1 MCRRNQAIP
10 AGRELRYSKR
20 QYGRYNIWAE
30 TTMSHS
36 QLPAE
41 MLDHIVD
48 HLHGAQD
55 ALKNCCL
62 VSKSWIPRTRKHL
75 FANIA
80 LNMGSLQLWK
90 KKFPDPSTSPAC
102 YTKRLFIHRPRLVI
116 AEAGSLIRCFSR
128 VERLVIHTHVLDFDQ
143 SATHLVPLH
152 GFSPVVKSIR
162 MTFLTFPL
170 RQIFN
175 LILSFPLLEDLDVAA
190 CYEILTDN
198 GDDSGE
204 DEMPTTAQTS
214 TLPIFT
220 GTLELHLKGGMELF
234 SRRLLSLPGGIP
246 FRKLILTYRQEE
258 DLSSMM
264 VLVEGCSH
272 TLKSL
277 DITWDLHGMSI
288 QHLRPRK
295 YLTFVSR

>member
-1 MCRRNQAIP
+1 
-10 AGRELRYSKR
+10 
-20 QYGRYNIWAE
+20 
-30 TTMSHS
+30 
-36 QLPAE
+36 
-41 MLDHIVD
+41 MLDHVVD
-48 HLHGAQD
+48 HLHDARD

-75 FANIA
+75 FANIV
-80 LNMGSLQLWK
+80 LNVGSLQSWK
-90 KKFPDPSTSPAC
+90 KFSDPSTSPAC
-102 YTKRLFIHRPRLVI
+102 YTKYLFIHRPRLII
-116 AEAGSLIRCFSR
+116 AEAGSLIRSFSR
-128 VERLVIHTHVLDFDQ
+128 VERLVMHTHVLDFDQ

-162 MTFLTFPL
+162 MTFLAFPL

-175 LILSFPLLEDLDVAA
+175 LILSFPLLEDLAVAA
-190 CYEILTDN
+190 RHETLTDN

-214 TLPIFT
+214 TLPMFT

-234 SRRLLSLPGGIP
+234 SRRLLSLPGGIR
-246 FRKLILTYRQEE
+246 FRKLILIYRQEE
-258 DLSSMM
+258 DLSL
-264 VLVEGCSH
+264 LVEGCSH

-277 DITWDLHGMSI
+277 DITWDLRGMSI